1 MNRDH
6 EDNPSNLPDDKRV
19 RIIQNQ
25 SGERNLQVLGEGGK
39 WITFYSTR
47 DIERELIL
55 FSKNLNI
62 PDDKII
68 VLMGLGLGYHLKEI
82 LKKTDQTVI
91 VVEKDEEVVKA
102 ALTIDGMQEIL
113 NAPNVFLVTG
123 GSLDDSLR
131 EISRIQLQ
139 FGLRDIFLVK
149 HPPSIRAFPSF
160 YRPVMDRLEM
170 AMKAKIGNKLRYEKF
185 KRERLNILLI
195 NSQYLLMGELVNGI
209 RGLGHELRTLIIDRE
224 AEIIQHDFAEKLL
237 KILIEFKPDFLLT
250 VNHLGFDREGIV
262 TDLLTALKI
271 PFASWYVDS
280 PMLIIKHYE
289 RNLSPYCAIFL
300 WDEDYIQDIRALGFD
315 KVHYLPLATD
325 PNVFRPIEPTKN
337 PLLSHR
343 NEVSFVGNSM
353 VRKIRKRLQRLG
365 LSNEHKP
372 FVEELGKAYARS
384 SVRNVGDILEL
395 EQYKRHYL
403 VQRMQN
409 GKRVDFETLIMWEAT
424 QTYRLKYVQMLESF
438 NPVIR
443 GDDGWHA
450 VLNGTFRT
458 GPELSY
464 YDELNYFYNVSE
476 ISFNITSTQM
486 RNSVNQRVFD
496 VPASGGFLLTDY
508 KQQLEGLM
516 KIGEEIACY
525 RDKEEIPELIRFYLK
540 HERQRKN
547 IVEQGRKRVLAEHT
561 YVHRLKELCGYMKKH
576 FGDSY

>member
-6 EDNPSNLPDDKRV
+6 EDNPSNLPDDKGV

-25 SGERNLQVLGEGGK
+25 SGEKNLQVLGEGEK

-55 FSKNLNI
+55 FSKNLNV
-62 PDDKII
+62 PEDKII
-68 VLMGLGLGYHLKEI
+68 ILMGLGLGYHLKEI
-82 LKKTDQTVI
+82 FQKTDQPLII
-91 VVEKDEEVVKA
+91 VEMDEEVVKS

-113 NAPNVFLVTG
+113 RSPNVFLVTG
-123 GSLDDSLR
+123 DSLDDSLR

-160 YRPVMDRLEM
+160 YRPVMNRLEM

-195 NSQYLLMGELVNGI
+195 NSQYLLMGELVNSI
-209 RGLGHELRTLIIDRE
+209 RGLGHELKTIIVDRE
-224 AEIIQHDFAEKLL
+224 AEIAQKEFVDELL
-237 KILIEFKPDFLLT
+237 RVLIEFKPDFVLT
-250 VNHLGFDREGIV
+250 VNHLGFDREGII
-262 TDLLTALKI
+262 TSLLTTLKI

-289 RNLSPYCAIFL
+289 RNLSPYCVIFL
-300 WDEDYIQDIRALGFD
+300 WDEDYIPDIQALGFD

-325 PNVFRPIEPTKN
+325 PNVFRPIESTKN
-337 PLLSHR
+337 RLLSHR

-353 VRKIRKRLQRLG
+353 VKKIQKRMERLG

-372 FVEELGKAYARS
+372 FIEELGKAYAHA
-384 SVRNVGDILEL
+384 SVRNVGDILDQ
-395 EQYKRHYL
+395 EQYKRHPL

-424 QTYRLKYVQMLESF
+424 QTYRLKYVQMLEPF

-443 GDDGWHA
+443 GDEGWHT

-458 GPELSY
+458 GLELSY

-516 KIGEEIACY
+516 KIGEEIVCY

-540 HERQRKN
+540 HDGLRKN
-547 IVEQGRKRVLAEHT
+547 IAEQGRKRVLAEHT
-561 YVHRLKELCGYMKKH
+561 YVQRLRELCGYMKRH